1 MYQAK
6 GIIAAMVTPMQ
17 ANEKINEAEL
27 RNQVDRMVRAGI
39 HQLFCLGT
47 NGEFYA
53 LSFDEKV
60 EVMRIVVDQC
70 KGRVPVCA
78 GTGCITTEETISLS
92 RRAMELGVDAVSV
105 ITPYFAAVSQ
115 NELKSHYTEIAARV
129 DMPIIL
135 YNIPARTGNQ
145 LEPETVAQL
154 SRVDNIVAVK
164 DSSGNFDT
172 ILRYIEA
179 TDETFSVL
187 SGNDSLI
194 LWTLLAGGKGGIA
207 GTANLFPELL
217 VSIYD
222 NWRAGDPE
230 NANRLQK
237 SLRPIRNM
245 LKLANPNTV
254 IKRAMNLL
262 GYPVGPARRPV
273 AGDPGVLDENLKKVL
288 ALYR

>member
-6 GIIAAMVTPMQ
+6 GIIAAMVTPMR
-17 ANEKINEAEL
+17 ADEKINETEL
-27 RNQVDRMVRAGI
+27 RRQVDRMIGAGI

-70 KGRVPVCA
+70 GGRVPVCA
-78 GTGCITTEETISLS
+78 GTGCVTTEETVALS
-92 RRAMELGVDAVSV
+92 RRARELGVDAVSLV
-105 ITPYFAAVSQ
+105 TPYFVAVSQ
-115 NELKSHYTEIAARV
+115 HELKTHYTEIASRV
-129 DMPIIL
+129 DMPILL
-135 YNIPARTGNQ
+135 YNIPARTGNH
-145 LEPETVAQL
+145 LEPETVAAL
-154 SRVDNIVAVK
+154 ARIDNIVGVK
-164 DSSGNFDT
+164 DSSGNFDN
-172 ILRYIEA
+172 ILQYIES
-179 TDETFSVL
+179 TDDPFSVL

-207 GTANLFPELL
+207 GTANLFPERL

-222 NWRAGDPE
+222 KWRTGDIRE
-230 NANRLQK
+230 ANRLQK
-237 SLRPIRNM
+237 SLRPVRN
-245 LKLANPNTV
+245 LLRLANPNTV
-254 IKRAMNLL
+254 MKRAMNLL

-273 AGDPGVLDENLKKVL
+273 AGDPQVLDEKIKKVL